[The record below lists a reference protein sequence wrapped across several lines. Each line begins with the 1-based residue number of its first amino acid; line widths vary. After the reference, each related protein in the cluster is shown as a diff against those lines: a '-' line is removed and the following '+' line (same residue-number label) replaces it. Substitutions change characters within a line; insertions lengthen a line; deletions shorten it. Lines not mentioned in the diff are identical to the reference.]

1 MTQEETNADVPS
13 NASNIYNA
21 DSSARSLGQLDSADL
36 GAAKPVP
43 QPKYKMRPVQHAT
56 VTACGHKLEAGHF
69 PRQANCEHC
78 WYALF
83 ETTPE
88 GVASVHQLLI
98 TDGTRA
104 VIAMHGEKFT
114 KQFGKYL
121 RKKLLQQAS
130 PEVQAASE
138 IEGSKF
144 ETLSVTEEKNA
155 LQLTT

>member
-1 MTQEETNADVPS
+1 MSIEELQIGAGTPKAL
-13 NASNIYNA
+13 IE
-21 DSSARSLGQLDSADL
+21 LDSADL
-36 GAAKPVP
+36 GAAKSVP
-43 QPKYKMRPVQHAT
+43 QPKYKMRPTQH
-56 VTACGHKLEAGHF
+56 VVVNACGHKLEAGHF

-130 PEVQAASE
+130 PEVQAASG
-138 IEGSKF
+138 IEGSI
-144 ETLSVTEEKNA
+144 LSVKEEVNGVSN
-155 LQLTT
+155 LQTS

>member
-1 MTQEETNADVPS
+1 VSMDELQIGAGTPKELIEPE
-13 NASNIYNA
+13 
-21 DSSARSLGQLDSADL
+21 SADL